1 MLRTLYGQ
9 ARRDAAIK
17 WLTDAQQTCSYG
29 ASIYVQNSLHRYLAG
44 AVNRRIE
51 LLTWTL
57 QAREAKKT
65 QVITKKREI

>member
-1 MLRTLYGQ
+1 MLQTLHGQ

-29 ASIYVQNSLHRYLAG
+29 AAVYVQNSLHRFLVG
-44 AVNRRIE
+44 AVNQRIE
-51 LLTWTL
+51 MLSWNLR
-57 QAREAKKT
+57 AREAVQT

>member
-1 MLRTLYGQ
+1 MLKTLHGQ

-29 ASIYVQNSLHRYLAG
+29 AAVYVQNSLDRYLVG
-44 AVNRRIE
+44 AVNQRIKM
-51 LLTWTL
+51 LSWNLR
-57 QAREAKKT
+57 AREAVQT

>member
-1 MLRTLYGQ
+1 MLQTLHGQ

-29 ASIYVQNSLHRYLAG
+29 AAVYVGNSLNRYLVG
-44 AVNRRIE
+44 AVNQRIK
-51 LLTWTL
+51 LLSWNL
-57 QAREAKKT
+57 RAKEAVQT

>member
-1 MLRTLYGQ
+1 MLRTLHGK

-57 QAREAKKT
+57 QAPQAKKT